1 MTNEQ
6 FDALVARLETQ
17 AQRHPF
23 LYKSRVLLMALLG
36 YGYITV
42 MLVGL
47 VMATLLSLLFLKV
60 LGLKLAIPLLVLIW
74 AVLKALWVRLDAP
87 LGRRVTQREAPALF
101 EMINDL
107 RKRLKAPRFHRILIT
122 DDFNACVVQTPR
134 LGIFGW
140 HRNYLVIGLPLM
152 KSLSEEQFRAVLAHE
167 FGHLAGG
174 HGRVS
179 NWIYRLRLSWHR
191 LMDSLTA
198 GGHFG
203 TFLFRRF
210 FTWYVPY
217 FTAFSFPLA
226 RANEYE
232 ADAAAAR
239 VTSSQAMA
247 QALTAVN
254 VVGSYL
260 DERYWST
267 IHRSA
272 MDLPR
277 PAFAPFER
285 LAEQLS
291 ADIEPASTQ
300 LWLDHALE
308 RKTTSADTHPSLS
321 DRSHALQQPP
331 LLVLPAREERAD
343 LLLGPALQSITQELD
358 CQWEEAILPAWQQR
372 YETATQGRAR
382 LQELEACMTEGA
394 ALSAPEAYER
404 ACLTEEFGSGA
415 EAALE
420 QFRELQQQE
429 PNSPMACFALGSR
442 LLGRDDEAGL
452 DLVQHAIELDD
463 DAMLPGYE
471 LLRDF
476 CWRHGQEA
484 AAHAWHD
491 KLMQRSELL
500 QRARAE
506 REQLTV
512 KDKFDH
518 HGLPEE
524 LVAEVR
530 ACLKSIRGVRKVYLL
545 RKRLKLF
552 PEQPLY
558 VVGFSCTPLWGF
570 YRRKREAGIGQRI
583 VDELKLPGEIFCLSI
598 DGDNYRFGRKFRWR
612 RGARVV

>member
-6 FDALVARLETQ
+6 FDALVARLESQ

-23 LYKSRVLLMALLG
+23 WYKSRVLLMALLG

-47 VMATLLSLLFLKV
+47 VVATLLSVLFLKV

-74 AVLKALWVRLDAP
+74 VVLKALWVRLDAP
-87 LGRRVTQREAPALF
+87 QGRRVTQREAPALF
-101 EMINDL
+101 LMINDL
-107 RKRLKAPRFHRILIT
+107 RKRLKAPRFHRVLIT

-134 LGIFGW
+134 LGVFGW
-140 HRNYLVIGLPLM
+140 YRNYLVIGLPLM
-152 KSLSEEQFRAVLAHE
+152 KSLSVEQFRAVLAHE

-179 NWIYRLRLSWHR
+179 NWIYRMRLSWHR

-203 TFLFRRF
+203 TFLFRGF
-210 FTWYVPY
+210 FKWYVPY

-232 ADAAAAR
+232 ADAAAAK
-239 VTSSQAMA
+239 VTSADAMA

-260 DERYWST
+260 DERYWSD

-272 MDLPR
+272 VDLPR

-291 ADIEPASTQ
+291 SDIEPAATQ
-300 LWLDHALE
+300 LWLEHALE

-321 DRSHALQQPP
+321 DRLQALQQAPQ
-331 LLVLPAREERAD
+331 LDLPAREERAD
-343 LLLGPALQSITQELD
+343 LLLGPVLPTITQELD
-358 CQWEEAILPAWQQR
+358 CQWEEAILPAWQER
-372 YETATQGRAR
+372 YENATQGRAR
-382 LQELEACMTEGA
+382 LQELEVCVAEGT
-394 ALSAPEAYER
+394 ALNASEAYER
-404 ACLTEEFGSGA
+404 AWLTEEFGSGE
-415 EAALE
+415 EAAFE
-420 QFRELQQQE
+420 QFRQLQQQE
-429 PNSPMACFALGSR
+429 PDSPVACFALGSR
-442 LLGRDDEAGL
+442 LLRRDDDSGL
-452 DLVQHAIELDD
+452 DLVQRAIALDE

-476 CWRHGQEA
+476 YWRHGQEA

-491 KLMQRSELL
+491 KLMQRTELL

-506 REQLTV
+506 REHLSL
-512 KDKFDH
+512 KDKFDR

-524 LVAEVR
+524 VIAEVR
-530 ACLKSIRGVRKVYLL
+530 ASLKSIRGLRKVYLL
-545 RKRLKLF
+545 RKRLNLF

-558 VVGFSCTPLWGF
+558 VLGFSCTPWWGI

-583 VDELKLPGEIFCLSI
+583 VDELNLPGEIFCLSI
-598 DGDNYRFGRKFRWR
+598 DGDNYRFGRKFRWK
-612 RGARVV
+612 RGTRVR